1 MPLVAAGIPS
11 SITLTFLIASPLI
24 SEIAAIM
31 IGDQFGWHIAAAY
44 VAAGMVLSLVTGW
57 ISSRFNLSRWVEP
70 MVFTTNTFFGTVAV
84 GIMIIGFLFN
94 IIG

>member
-1 MPLVAAGIPS
+1 
-11 SITLTFLIASPLI
+11 
-24 SEIAAIM
+24 
-31 IGDQFGWHIAAAY
+31 
-44 VAAGMVLSLVTGW
+44 MVLSLVTGW